1 MPSLAPRLDT
11 LESTPSFSGAAS
23 FAAGSAA
30 APSLRFT
37 VDPTTGLYR
46 IGAGNIGFACAG
58 VAAGGINAS
67 AWTLGSAS
75 TVGVGGYTHSIQAAP
90 TSSTVIF
97 LRNMMASSTITQIQV
112 FYNSTTSAGYWRA
125 DNVNSFFVT
134 NAAGTLQNFAVAD
147 TGACTLGNTSATGPS
162 GGHHV
167 FRTGYSGVSTSM
179 YSNGEIHFGNS
190 DSGGT
195 IPTIAGTTTTANN
208 VGLYLSAAANN
219 SNTASDMNF
228 DVRESDVANGSD
240 FATLTNKA
248 FIWTRYGNELASMT
262 RAGACTL
269 GPAASTAKN
278 LIVNGHSQTYSSF
291 SMSGVSIASG
301 TTAATTFVTKGDTDH
316 TTFTAQMIV
325 TTGSNSTP
333 TRGAVGIFA
342 LAVHAGGSIV
352 VTLISSTTTNSGHSF
367 VAGAPGANQIGIV
380 GTQSG
385 ANWLIQWQGNTLGE
399 SYRLGMQLTCSD

>member
-1 MPSLAPRLDT
+1 
-11 LESTPSFSGAAS
+11 
-23 FAAGSAA
+23 
-30 APSLRFT
+30 
-37 VDPTTGLYR
+37 
-46 IGAGNIGFACAG
+46 
-58 VAAGGINAS
+58 
-67 AWTLGSAS
+67 
-75 TVGVGGYTHSIQAAP
+75 
-90 TSSTVIF
+90 
-97 LRNMMASSTITQIQV
+97 MMASSTITQIQV

-248 FIWTRYGNELASMT
+248 FRWTRYGNELASMT
-262 RAGACTL
+262 REGVCTFGDTANTAFKGNKIVGRKDGTTVPVGYVGEKILPGSDPGNTNWGTTGTTVNIRQLALPAGVWLVFAKATARFGTALVPGNTGYISASISTVGTSGFDDGYSFSTSPIMEVTAPNNGPDCTL
-269 GPAASTAKN
+269 IIKPEVIASTGSTTVYLNAQAAFT
-278 LIVNGHSQTYSSF
+278 SQTGAIW
-291 SMSGVSIASG
+291 MGALR
-301 TTAATTFVTKGDTDH
+301 
-316 TTFTAQMIV
+316 
-325 TTGSNSTP
+325 SNIEAI
-333 TRGAVGIFA
+333 R
-342 LAVHAGGSIV
+342 
-352 VTLISSTTTNSGHSF
+352 
-367 VAGAPGANQIGIV
+367 IG
-380 GTQSG
+380 
-385 ANWLIQWQGNTLGE
+385 
-399 SYRLGMQLTCSD
+399 